1 MIKKLKWIK
10 RLKQDLKRKRRI
22 IEMQH
27 SRIETLEWDL
37 RETQAELVR
46 REREMIECTKRV
58 VDMAAKIEKDR
69 TEEEAEGFKG
79 ETKNLERI
87 HRIIEHIMDSS

>member
-46 REREMIECTKRV
+46 RERDMVECADRLISLT
-58 VDMAAKIEKDR
+58 AKIDR
-69 TEEEAEGFKG
+69 
-79 ETKNLERI
+79 ETNIVAVQSKKIDQLIQENNRL
-87 HRIIEHIMDSS
+87 HNDLVQ

>member
-1 MIKKLKWIK
+1 M
-10 RLKQDLKRKRRI
+10 RLKKDLKRKQRI

-37 RETQAELVR
+37 KDTQAELVR

-58 VDMAAKIEKDR
+58 VDMVAKIEK
-69 TEEEAEGFKG
+69 
-79 ETKNLERI
+79 ETDIVAVQSKKIDQLIQENNRL
-87 HRIIEHIMDSS
+87 HNDLVQ

>member
-1 MIKKLKWIK
+1 M
-10 RLKQDLKRKRRI
+10 KQIVSENKNQNTNKFNKFIFSL
-22 IEMQH
+22 
-27 SRIETLEWDL
+27 L
-37 RETQAELVR
+37 
-46 REREMIECTKRV
+46 
-58 VDMAAKIEKDR
+58 AAKIEKDR

>member
-10 RLKQDLKRKRRI
+10 RLKKDLKRKQRI

-37 RETQAELVR
+37 KDTQAELLR

-58 VDMAAKIEKDR
+58 VDMAAKIEK
-69 TEEEAEGFKG
+69 
-79 ETKNLERI
+79 ETDIVAIQSKKIDQLIQENNRL
-87 HRIIEHIMDSS
+87 HNDLVQ